1 MIARLLAL
9 AALAA
14 VVLLAGCSQ
23 PPSRDAC
30 ARWITDETQRQI
42 ELSSM
47 RAQLANVSAELSEAK
62 AAFCQQQLDELRTA
76 AAAEARQAAASAAH
90 AVAVAEACERL
101 PGPFRWAPPAAWTC
115 TPDLLT
121 QAAEARARGV
131 QPDLSAAWIV
141 LWSVA
146 LPAAA
151 LVGII
156 AAVLARVVAPAAR
169 RVAAARRLVAEAEA
183 RAQEAEARA
192 RAAAARAA
200 EAQRQAAEAQRQA
213 AEAEARRARAE
224 AAARAAE
231 ARAQESAR
239 AAEAAEA
246 ALRLA
251 ADLGRSKAP
260 KGKAPKGKA
269 LPPPPEDD
277 LFF

>member
-1 MIARLLAL
+1 MIARLL
-9 AALAA
+9 ALAA

-121 QAAEARARGV
+121 HAAEARARGV

-146 LPAAA
+146 LPTAAFVA
-151 LVGII
+151 ILAG
-156 AAVLARVVAPAAR
+156 VLAWAAAPAAR
-169 RVAAARRLVAEAEA
+169 RVAAARRLVTEAEA
-183 RAQEAEARA
+183 RAQEAETRA

-231 ARAQESAR
+231 ARAQEAAR

-251 ADLGRSKAP
+251 ADLGRKAP
-260 KGKAPKGKA
+260 KGKAPKAGGKA